1 MSTNPFL
8 KQAHA
13 RVGQQARKWSLDRLL
28 DIGGMAAVYE
38 ATHRNGNRV
47 AIKVLHR
54 QYAAIEKAKER
65 FLREGYVANKVQ
77 HDGAVTVLDDDDLDD
92 GTPFIV
98 MELLEGSSL
107 EGRLRAAG
115 TLDPAESLYVADR
128 VLDVLASAHTRGI
141 IHRDIKPPNIYLTDD
156 GQVKVL
162 DFGLA
167 RVLEKDQN
175 HSMTATGT
183 VIGTASYMSP
193 EQARG
198 KRDLIDHRTDIF
210 AVGAVIFRSLT
221 GRNLHLAKN
230 PMDRLLAAMSESPP
244 SLGELRSDLPV
255 SLVQLVDKALSF
267 QKTDRWPDASVMQ
280 KRLREIYAEMEGQP
294 IPSSHHAPDAAG
306 WTLPPTTPAGADHSA
321 IDDIHVSVVFSELE
335 SRGDSIVV
343 EFEDLDS
350 GSRTRKEL
358 RRKVEATDEE
368 PLSEVTVVDLPDD

>member
-1 MSTNPFL
+1 LSSPIL
-8 KQAHA
+8 KQAQA

-28 DIGGMAAVYE
+28 DVGGMAAVYE

-47 AIKVLHR
+47 AIKVLHQ
-54 QYAAIEKAKER
+54 QYAAVEKAKER
-65 FLREGYVANKVQ
+65 FLREGYVANRVQ
-77 HDGAVTVLDDDDLDD
+77 HDCAVTVLDDDDLDD

-98 MELLEGSSL
+98 MELLEGTSL

-115 TLDPAESLYVADR
+115 TLAPAEILYVADR
-128 VLDVLASAHTRGI
+128 VLDVLSSAHARGI

-156 GQVKVL
+156 GVVKVL

-183 VIGTASYMSP
+183 IIGTASYMSP

-221 GRNLHLAKN
+221 GRNLHLADN
-230 PMDRLLAAMSESPP
+230 PMDRLLAAMSETPP
-244 SLGELRSDLPV
+244 SLGELRGDLPA
-255 SLVQLVDKALSF
+255 SLVQLVDRALAF
-267 QKTDRWPDASVMQ
+267 QKTERWPDAGTMQ
-280 KRLREIYAEMEGQP
+280 ARLREIYAETEGQP
-294 IPSSHHAPDAAG
+294 IPASHHAPDAAG
-306 WTLPPTTPAGADHSA
+306 WTLPPTTPAGADHSG
-321 IDDIHVSVVFSELE
+321 IDDIHVSVAFSQLE
-335 SRGDSIVV
+335 SKGDSIVV

-358 RRKVEATDEE
+358 RREVKATDEE
-368 PLSEVTVVDLPDD
+368 PLSEVTIVDFPED